1 MSETGAH
8 DQPRDFA
15 LPLGAGIVQVF
26 AGALMFAAGA
36 AAAWSW
42 TALACGAALVVGA
55 WLISF
60 DPPAEARQAVL
71 TAAAISTVLLG
82 LALVYFTHR
91 AHDLPGVLPGH
102 DGDSRH
108 YRVTEGFASLALA
121 GAAFLS
127 ALPRALRRG

>member
-15 LPLGAGIVQVF
+15 LPLGAGIVQLF

-42 TALACGAALVVGA
+42 TALACGAALVAGA

-60 DPPAEARQAVL
+60 DPSAEARQAVL
-71 TAAAISTVLLG
+71 IAAATRPCFSGSHSSISHTG
-82 LALVYFTHR
+82 PTISLVCCPAT
-91 AHDLPGVLPGH
+91 
-102 DGDSRH
+102 
-108 YRVTEGFASLALA
+108 TETPATTE
-121 GAAFLS
+121 
-127 ALPRALRRG
+127 